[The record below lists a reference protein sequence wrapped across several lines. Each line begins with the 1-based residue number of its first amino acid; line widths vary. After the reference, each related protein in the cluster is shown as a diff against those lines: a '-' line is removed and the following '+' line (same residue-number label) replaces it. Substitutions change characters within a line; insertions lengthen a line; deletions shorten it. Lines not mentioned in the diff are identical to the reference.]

1 MLLAAWVFRQFRKPS
16 GWLGRRVVRAMNLSH
31 TMADRDALLLARPAR
46 QRPRDLEGT
55 QTRWEFR
62 PNCRNVPR
70 RAFPATLWHS
80 NAAAPRRI
88 PQRRRAP
95 GPPDPGRIHRGRD
108 HAPVRE
114 KLDLRHGAQAA
125 IAGPV
130 PGLRGLAGSASRDS
144 GPSFS
149 GLLGNNLYPFVGNS
163 TNVSRGASPLA
174 PPPPSADEL
183 RSRANGKAQSGEL
196 QHRRSPSRG
205 PA

>member
-1 MLLAAWVFRQFRKPS
+1 LAAWVFRQFRKPS

-70 RAFPATLWHS
+70 RAFPATLRHS

-114 KLDLRHGAQAA
+114 KLDLRHGPQAA

-130 PGLRGLAGSASRDS
+130 PGPEGTGGKCEPRFWAI
-144 GPSFS
+144 S

-163 TNVSRGASPLA
+163 TAVSRASLLA
-174 PPPPSADEL
+174 PTTTI
-183 RSRANGKAQSGEL
+183 G
-196 QHRRSPSRG
+196 
-205 PA
+205 